1 MLNSPTTLTRTNNH
15 DIVILNREITCKS
28 HIKNPFRNKKKEITN
43 NLIDIFLIILQVA
56 TANHLIPRLR
66 RIRDKRKE
74 QSRLRWLQ
82 INSMKWLI
90 RHYTIRNLK
99 SVFLSIAIS
108 D

>member
-1 MLNSPTTLTRTNNH
+1 
-15 DIVILNREITCKS
+15 
-28 HIKNPFRNKKKEITN
+28 
-43 NLIDIFLIILQVA
+43 
-56 TANHLIPRLR
+56 LR

-90 RHYTIRNLK
+90 RHYTIQNLK
-99 SVFLSIAIS
+99 SVFLAIVIS